1 MSDNKK
7 IENNAVQPAGTQNVT
22 AHFAVVEAYKMIR
35 TNLLFLLSQ
44 TNEKIITVS
53 SSIAGE
59 GKSTTAVNIAV
70 ALSQLGSRVLLIDSD
85 MRKPSVHKKLRLSN
99 KAGIS
104 SLLVGF
110 STLEESVNHI
120 NEYFD
125 VITSGPTPPN
135 PSELLGSDRM
145 ASLLK
150 ELNEI
155 YDYIILDT
163 PPVNIVSDALVV
175 APHTAGIV
183 FVVRDFITTHDQFQK
198 ALSSIEFAG
207 VRMLGTILNG
217 HSNKV
222 SRKYKYRYRYR
233 YRYSPYGYYNYK

>member
-1 MSDNKK
+1 MSNNQ
-7 IENNAVQPAGTQNVT
+7 IEKNTQNTQNVT

-59 GKSTTAVNIAV
+59 GKSTTAINIAV
-70 ALSQLGSRVLLIDSD
+70 AFSQLGSKVLLIDSD

-110 STLEESVNHI
+110 SEFDETVNHI
-120 NEYFD
+120 NDNFD

-135 PSELLGSDRM
+135 PSELLGSDKM
-145 ASLLK
+145 AALLK
-150 ELNEI
+150 ELNEK
-155 YDYIILDT
+155 YDYIVLDT
-163 PPVNIVSDALVV
+163 PPVNIVPDALVV

-183 FVVRDFITTHDQFQK
+183 FVVRDFITTHEQFQK
-198 ALSSIEFAG
+198 ALGSIEFAG
-207 VRMLGTILNG
+207 VRFLGTILNG
-217 HSNKV
+217 HTNQA
-222 SRKYKYRYRYR
+222 SRRYKYRYRYR
-233 YRYSPYGYYNYK
+233 YRYRYNSYGYYNYK